1 MDQSLSPEEQSLAT
15 EITEYFNGLDRRFG
29 GINGRVGTLR
39 MISATLRF
47 SRPEPQESLTFESL
61 VVGPQTARF
70 LGQAHATDAGGE
82 GPAVAPET
90 HGRDPDPDLKTTTRR
105 NAYWLSTAKR
115 IAIVL
120 ATTPGGSINTS
131 GRDAAVAADA
141 LLAEATKRN
150 RI

>member
-1 MDQSLSPEEQSLAT
+1 MGDKTSGE
-15 EITEYFNGLDRRFG
+15 
-29 GINGRVGTLR
+29 
-39 MISATLRF
+39 
-47 SRPEPQESLTFESL
+47 RPEP
-61 VVGPQTARF
+61 GA
-70 LGQAHATDAGGE
+70 AHT
-82 GPAVAPET
+82 ET
-90 HGRDPDPDLKTTTRR
+90 SMDPDPKTTARR

-141 LLAEATKRN
+141 LLAEAMKRN